1 MAGEPKWLALGYSI
15 PANPSRIRVYVW
27 RKLREIGAE
36 NFKPGVAVLPNSQEN
51 LARFEALRQDIR
63 DRGGE
68 AWVLEMNFSD
78 AGDDREMEKRFE
90 ESADRECRALLKECG
105 ELLSKMEEMPP
116 GQKRSELI
124 AGVRRALS
132 KYEKAS
138 MRKEKSQVASEL
150 EAGMSELFSTPR
162 SMRGDLSATLARG
175 KEKREKYPR
184 ALARG
189 FVLFG

>member
-78 AGDDREMEKRFE
+78 AEDDRGMEKRFE

-150 EAGMSELFSTPR
+150 EAGMSELFSTLR
-162 SMRGDLSATLARG
+162 SMPGELSAILRSG
-175 KEKREKYPR
+175 DGKREK
-184 ALARG
+184 
-189 FVLFG
+189 